1 MLLGVPTLARGQG
14 PTSQEPSSPDVVAQ
28 PQSEEAPAPAS
39 PLEVEPV
46 PVESLEEPPVESL
59 EEPPVES
66 LEEPPVESLGEPT
79 ESHEP
84 GLEAAEGAERRF
96 TATRTGSFELALEGD
111 SNLARVV
118 PADEI
123 TPEQT
128 SVVRVGAGLAWG
140 LAWPS
145 GDRLYL
151 AGSAGARLA
160 PVSEVI
166 IEDLA
171 NANLDVQWTRP
182 ARQGAL
188 RAGVRLS
195 GRDVLSLHGVDG
207 DRTYRLASGELVLIL
222 FGERAQVSVAVGPRG
237 FQYKER
243 GALSW
248 VGGGASLRLDLPL
261 WPATDEDERSL
272 DLFSV
277 AAAELRAYFG
287 DASTNLCPVGQ
298 SLTKMCVGST
308 PRRRGDQVLRAG
320 IGLRYTGAVVASVE
334 AQVTALDSNSF
345 SQSWQGAR
353 LRTTLTVPAV
363 IGYASLTA
371 TMSAERYPDGLLVR
385 LDSGTY
391 ESLQS
396 DDRSSLEL
404 RLARRLGENSV
415 LELRLATWRD
425 LFRDTSYQRTLAS
438 VGLVWGR

>member
-1 MLLGVPTLARGQG
+1 MLLGVPTQARGQE
-14 PTSQEPSSPDVVAQ
+14 PPSTPATSAQAPEIDAASEPVPD
-28 PQSEEAPAPAS
+28 
-39 PLEVEPV
+39 LEVEDVLIEPRDE
-46 PVESLEEPPVESL
+46 PAGALEPEVS
-59 EEPPVES
+59 EEV
-66 LEEPPVESLGEPT
+66 
-79 ESHEP
+79 
-84 GLEAAEGAERRF
+84 AAGTGDEGRF

-111 SNLARVV
+111 TNLARVV

-123 TPEQT
+123 LPEQT
-128 SVVRVGAGLAWG
+128 AVFRVGANLAWG
-140 LAWPS
+140 LAWPT

-151 AGSAGARLA
+151 AGSAGARVA
-160 PVSEVI
+160 PISEVI

-171 NANLDVQWTRP
+171 NGSLDVQWTRP
-182 ARQGAL
+182 ARDGAL
-188 RAGVRLS
+188 RVGLRAS
-195 GRDVLSLHGVDG
+195 GRDVMSLHGVDG

-222 FGERAQVSVAVGPRG
+222 FGERAQVSVAAGPRG
-237 FQYKER
+237 FQFKER

-248 VGGGASLRLDLPL
+248 LGGGANLRLDLPL
-261 WPATDEDERSL
+261 WPASEEDERSL
-272 DLFSV
+272 DLFAL

-298 SLTKMCVGST
+298 SLTMMCVGST
-308 PRRRGDQVLRAG
+308 PRRRGDQVLRAAL
-320 IGLRYTGAVVASVE
+320 GLRYTGAVVASVE

-353 LRTTLTVPAV
+353 LRTTLTVPLA

-404 RLARRLGENSV
+404 RLARRLGKSSE
-415 LELRLATWRD
+415 LELRVATWRD
-425 LFRDTSYQRTLAS
+425 LFRDTSYQRTMAS